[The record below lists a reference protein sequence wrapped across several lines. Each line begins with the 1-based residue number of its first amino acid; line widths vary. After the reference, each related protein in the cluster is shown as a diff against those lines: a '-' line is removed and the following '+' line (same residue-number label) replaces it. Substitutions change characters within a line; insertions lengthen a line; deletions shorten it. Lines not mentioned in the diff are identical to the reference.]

1 MQNLD
6 AKTNKLAE
14 ETFGQIWHERE
25 DFQGHDL
32 RLSSAMETRAPS
44 ITRRKEKQHRYEA
57 SYFPQLPKFHAVM
70 FNKEEKNPRRRIVE
84 DNLEK
89 GAQRFSPKDLAAAAN
104 DYYQAYIEN
113 RAWQLGIPHLFD
125 ARDNLNLADLKE
137 REQRAKGILRS
148 WRGNMPIGLP
158 EPRAEA
164 GERNEEGSELQG
176 NGNDEGQNGTPA
188 DITEEAAKQILQE
201 LGAPKPEDLFKYV
214 DQNKSWLSD
223 LEASQRSDP
232 FYKPEDDKITVPA
245 TTSEAEPP
253 PNEPT
258 SDSDSDFEKMVKGI
272 EPPKGLEQATRGQAA
287 SRVFSNLDSVPDG
300 LQNPD
305 ADRQTSP

>member
-1 MQNLD
+1 
-6 AKTNKLAE
+6 
-14 ETFGQIWHERE
+14 
-25 DFQGHDL
+25 
-32 RLSSAMETRAPS
+32 
-44 ITRRKEKQHRYEA
+44 
-57 SYFPQLPKFHAVM
+57 
-70 FNKEEKNPRRRIVE
+70 
-84 DNLEK
+84 
-89 GAQRFSPKDLAAAAN
+89 
-104 DYYQAYIEN
+104 
-113 RAWQLGIPHLFD
+113 
-125 ARDNLNLADLKE
+125 
-137 REQRAKGILRS
+137 
-148 WRGNMPIGLP
+148 
-158 EPRAEA
+158 
-164 GERNEEGSELQG
+164 LQG

-305 ADRQTSP
+305 ADRRTSP